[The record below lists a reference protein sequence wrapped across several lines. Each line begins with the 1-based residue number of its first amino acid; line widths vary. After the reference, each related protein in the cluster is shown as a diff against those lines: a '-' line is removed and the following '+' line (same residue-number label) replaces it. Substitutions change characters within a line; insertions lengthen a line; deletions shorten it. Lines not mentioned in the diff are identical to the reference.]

1 MRSETELDRS
11 DYHLRL
17 MIERMQRD
25 DSSEVAIEK
34 AIRNAARGK
43 PRARMS
49 GRATIHPGDRRST
62 APDPPT

>member
-1 MRSETELDRS
+1 MRSEAELDRS

-34 AIRNAARGK
+34 AIRNAVRCK
-43 PRARMS
+43 PRTKM
-49 GRATIHPGDRRST
+49 PGTSTNRRSHS
-62 APDPPT
+62 